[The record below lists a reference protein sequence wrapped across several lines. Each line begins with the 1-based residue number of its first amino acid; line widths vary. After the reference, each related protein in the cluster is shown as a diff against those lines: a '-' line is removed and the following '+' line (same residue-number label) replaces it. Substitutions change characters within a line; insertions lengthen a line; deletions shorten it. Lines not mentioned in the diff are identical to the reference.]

1 MKKLLVL
8 GILLVAALAVA
19 DLLAQAY
26 VEDQVE
32 ASAESELEG
41 IGGVQSEISSFPFL
55 GRIAF
60 GGEVSHL
67 ELVLTDV
74 VGRGIPVAE
83 LRLDI
88 DGLRFDRG
96 TLLESNRL
104 RITGVGRV
112 AVVAVVTRDELA
124 EVLGDAARS
133 VELIEG
139 TTLTV
144 RDGAIGLPGGFSLP
158 LPSSELIPCD
168 ASATIDDEE
177 VVLRCESDRL
187 PTIIVEAVGSV
198 DLREQLGG

>member
-124 EVLGDAARS
+124 EVLGDAARRLRIAGLRHVIDPRS
-133 VELIEG
+133 G
-139 TTLTV
+139 D
-144 RDGAIGLPGGFSLP
+144 RDGMALAAVLLLRISDPDRAAALRRVAALPQAP
-158 LPSSELIPCD
+158 PNQEITP
-168 ASATIDDEE
+168 
-177 VVLRCESDRL
+177 
-187 PTIIVEAVGSV
+187 
-198 DLREQLGG
+198 